1 MQEEQEKN
9 TSIDIIS
16 HTKHKH
22 IKKNI
27 KQKTNLSIISQ
38 SIKDAIN
45 KINKNYIK
53 ERDEIEIKKIQRKL
67 QKNQKTL
74 NKQNPSSPCN

>member
-22 IKKNI
+22 IKKKI
-27 KQKTNLSIISQ
+27 KQKTNLSITSK
-38 SIKDAIN
+38 SFDEAIN

-53 ERDEIEIKKIQRKL
+53 ETDEIEK
-67 QKNQKTL
+67 KTL
-74 NKQNPSSPCN
+74 KENSKKPEDPTQTELK